1 MPIVKPPEN
10 QADRAVALVCGA
22 FYPQYGGPGIA
33 FLRLAPR
40 LKELGLRLT
49 VLSRRAPGVAKREE
63 RSCLTI
69 LRFGGARARRLNEL
83 RFIAGVLWHL
93 AVHSRRYHCI
103 HVFYS
108 GWVTFF
114 VPLLGR
120 LLGKRTSFT
129 MTLLDSDDPENL
141 RKTARA
147 WLKLPL
153 FRLYDPVIYI
163 NPEQARRYERV
174 YGTTEP
180 LIAGSMGIDVET
192 FRPPTPRERLAAR
205 RELDLE
211 EGALVAAF
219 SGSLT
224 HRKGIDRAVEVW
236 LKIAEARPDARFVI
250 LGPQYD
256 DDQLAASLYP
266 ALMDRI
272 KASGKEGNFR
282 FLWSRPDIQMVLR
295 LLHAADL
302 FLFPSRVEGTPSAVM
317 EAMACGVV
325 PVVAPLDGFTGV
337 VVRDEVE
344 GLVLDPG
351 AGMDE
356 WAGRVLRLL
365 DDGERLR
372 ELAARSRKRVMETH
386 SQEIALEALK
396 RAWGMR
402 WNAGEEKG
410 ATR

>member
-1 MPIVKPPEN
+1 MKPPEN

-40 LKELGLRLT
+40 LTEEGLRLT
-49 VLSRRAPGVAKREE
+49 VLSRRAPGVVRREE
-63 RSCLTI
+63 KSCLTI
-69 LRFGGARARRLNEL
+69 LRFGGARSRRLNEL

-103 HVFYS
+103 HVFSS
-108 GWVTFF
+108 GWVIFL

-129 MTLLDSDDPENL
+129 MTLLDSDDPENIG
-141 RKTARA
+141 KTNQA
-147 WLKLPL
+147 WLKLRL
-153 FRLYDPVIYI
+153 YRLYDPVIYI
-163 NPEQARRYERV
+163 NPEQARRYEGA

-180 LIAGSMGIDVET
+180 LIAGSMGIDMET

-205 RELDLE
+205 KELDLE

-219 SGSLT
+219 SGSLR

-250 LGPQYD
+250 LGPQRD
-256 DDQLAASLYP
+256 DVRVADSLYP
-266 ALMDRI
+266 ALMERI
-272 KASGKEGNFR
+272 KASGKERNFR
-282 FLWSRPDIQMVLR
+282 FLWSRPDIKMVLR

-302 FLFPSRVEGTPSAVM
+302 FLFPSRTEGTPSAVM

-325 PVVAPLDGFTGV
+325 PVVTPLDGFTGV

-351 AGMDE
+351 AGMDD

-365 DDGERLR
+365 EDRERLQR
-372 ELAARSRKRVMETH
+372 LATRSRKRVMETH

-396 RAWGMR
+396 RAWGLSSST
-402 WNAGEEKG
+402 GEEKG
-410 ATR
+410 AAR